1 MGFDFARPFAGTIH
15 LLKCGG
21 MGHWPVLAENLPDK
35 ARLCDTV

>member
-1 MGFDFARPFAGTIH
+1 MGFDFALPFAGTIH

-21 MGHWPVLAENLPDK
+21 TGHRPVPSGNLPDK